1 MWFFSNVFPSI
12 YIPDKQHVFFNSV
25 CQVCTRYAD
34 SVFLFV
40 CLCHVSDCMSSMY
53 QKDSNKLNP
62 ERNSVFLQQ
71 CVSSLPSNSALAKYK
86 KSIEDN
92 FKAVK
97 QVMSDEDQQDQPL
110 PDQLREWSVLSAVS
124 PLSEWFLSVLV

>member
-1 MWFFSNVFPSI
+1 MYQINSMFFS
-12 YIPDKQHVFFNSV
+12 
-25 CQVCTRYAD
+25 TMYAKD
-34 SVFLFV
+34 VPNMQTVVLLGFLFV
-40 CLCHVSDCMSSMY
+40 CLCHVSDCVSSMY
-53 QKDSNKLNP
+53 TKDSNKSNP

-97 QVMSDEDQQDQPL
+97 RVMSDEDQQDQPL

-124 PLSEWFLSVLV
+124 PLSEWFLSVVV

>member
-1 MWFFSNVFPSI
+1 
-12 YIPDKQHVFFNSV
+12 
-25 CQVCTRYAD
+25 
-34 SVFLFV
+34 
-40 CLCHVSDCMSSMY
+40 MSSMY
-53 QKDSNKLNP
+53 QKDGNKSNP